1 MRPPLKYHGG
11 KYYLSSWIISKF
23 PSDYVSLNYYE
34 PFLGGASVFLRKLPS
49 ISENLSDLDNSL
61 INFYQVL
68 TSTCDGLKDLL
79 KTLAYHQGNFL
90 WFSQAA
96 TTSKL
101 DEAIN
106 FYVKNRMSRG
116 GLGESFAWSN
126 RLRGGK
132 PGDQNAWETSIENLS
147 EVAKKLRRAS
157 ISCQSY
163 SSILPVLLPNAFIYL
178 DPPYL
183 PETRTALNTYNI
195 EMDKKDHE
203 DMLALIKA
211 SPAKI
216 LLSGYEN
223 DLYNKEL
230 SSWNRFEKTVVN
242 NASQAKKKNTR
253 KEVLWANY

>member
-1 MRPPLKYHGG
+1 MMVIGLHLPLKSLPLDGMLA
-11 KYYLSSWIISKF
+11 KSQSTDSETIRPLSFGEILKLKEKQLQQ
-23 PSDYVSLNYYE
+23 DQGVS
-34 PFLGGASVFLRKLPS
+34 A
-49 ISENLSDLDNSL
+49 
-61 INFYQVL
+61 
-68 TSTCDGLKDLL
+68 
-79 KTLAYHQGNFL
+79 
-90 WFSQAA
+90 
-96 TTSKL
+96 
-101 DEAIN
+101 
-106 FYVKNRMSRG
+106 
-116 GLGESFAWSN
+116 
-126 RLRGGK
+126 
-132 PGDQNAWETSIENLS
+132 TSIAAALAALQNLP
-147 EVAKKLRRAS
+147 A
-157 ISCQSY
+157 
-163 SSILPVLLPNAFIYL
+163 ILPVLLPNAFIYL

-242 NASQAKKKNTR
+242 NASQTKKKNTR